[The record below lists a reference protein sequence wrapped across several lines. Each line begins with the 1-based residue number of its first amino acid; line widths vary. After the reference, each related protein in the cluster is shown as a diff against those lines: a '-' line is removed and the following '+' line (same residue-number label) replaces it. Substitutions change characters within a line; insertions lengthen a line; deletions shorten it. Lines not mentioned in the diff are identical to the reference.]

1 MFTYKPSIL
10 HTLFN
15 IFNNENTSQGLKL
28 QCLICVEHLCN
39 YEITKGHS
47 QLIVN
52 NLLDIINNT
61 DKDKNN
67 EIIQEVIKIFID
79 IILLLR
85 EEYYIYI
92 YTVNRIFYSK
102 DISDPTYSKY
112 VKMLLNDEKLPEKY
126 LYKDN
131 FVNQMK
137 VIQYLENDEMYR
149 DTGDVNIEDLRQ
161 SWIFPVRASN
171 V

>member
-1 MFTYKPSIL
+1 
-10 HTLFN
+10 
-15 IFNNENTSQGLKL
+15 
-28 QCLICVEHLCN
+28 
-39 YEITKGHS
+39 
-47 QLIVN
+47 
-52 NLLDIINNT
+52 
-61 DKDKNN
+61 
-67 EIIQEVIKIFID
+67 
-79 IILLLR
+79 
-85 EEYYIYI
+85 
-92 YTVNRIFYSK
+92 
-102 DISDPTYSKY
+102 
-112 VKMLLNDEKLPEKY
+112 MLLNDEKLPEKY